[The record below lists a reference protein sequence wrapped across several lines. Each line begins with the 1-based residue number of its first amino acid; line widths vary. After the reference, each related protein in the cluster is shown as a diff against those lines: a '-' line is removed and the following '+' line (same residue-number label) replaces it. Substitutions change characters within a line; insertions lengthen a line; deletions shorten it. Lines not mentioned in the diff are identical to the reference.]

1 MLTSTRIVIWRLLAV
16 ISLALGLI
24 GVVLPIMPTAP
35 FLILAAWAGGK
46 GWPALESRLLSHPHY
61 GAHIRR
67 WRERGAISRR
77 TKIVATVMML
87 TSSLGLQFTD
97 VPQWTKVAVPVC
109 MALVAL
115 WLWSRPEK

>member
-1 MLTSTRIVIWRLLAV
+1 MLSSTQILIWRCLAV
-16 ISLALGLI
+16 VSLALGLI

-46 GWPALESRLLSHPHY
+46 GWPALEARLLSHPHY
-61 GAHIRR
+61 GEHIRR

-87 TSSLGLQFTD
+87 TSSVGLQF
-97 VPQWTKVAVPVC
+97 VGAPQWAKVGVPAC
-109 MALVAL
+109 MAVVAL
-115 WLWSRPEK
+115 WLWSRPEN